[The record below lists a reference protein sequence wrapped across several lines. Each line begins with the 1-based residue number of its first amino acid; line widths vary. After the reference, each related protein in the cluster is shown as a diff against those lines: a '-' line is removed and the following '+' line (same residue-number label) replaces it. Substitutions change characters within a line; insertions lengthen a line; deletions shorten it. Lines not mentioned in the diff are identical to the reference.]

1 MKILIR
7 AFILI
12 LFSLMINSCSLFL
25 GGIVA
30 LDNSANKGEKEVSY
44 EKVIKLREGKK
55 IIELSPEL

>member
-7 AFILI
+7 ALILI
-12 LFSLMINSCSLFL
+12 LFSLIINSCSLFL

-44 EKVIKLREGKK
+44 EKVIKFKRRQKTDSGTK
-55 IIELSPEL
+55 